1 LTTFVTSFTVPYLI
15 NEKYADLGG
24 RVGYIYG
31 TLSFVMVVATY
42 FYIPEL
48 KGRTL
53 EEVDQLFTSGESLR
67 KYGQL
72 HTKPAEE
79 AYSHPIESLRSDY
92 GVPAATGDVQP
103 VDDDF
108 SQQPARSCVVLDEK
122 DTERAP

>member
-1 LTTFVTSFTVPYLI
+1 MITFLTSFTVPYLI
-15 NEKYADLGG
+15 NEKHADLGG

-31 TLSFVMVVATY
+31 TFSFAMVVATY

-53 EEVDQLFTSGESLR
+53 EEVDQLFASGEPLR

-79 AYSHPIESLRSDY
+79 AYSHPIESLQSDT
-92 GVPAATGDVQP
+92 GVPATTGDVQP
-103 VDDDF
+103 VDDSF
-108 SQQPARSCVVLDEK
+108 TQQPTRSCVVLDEK
-122 DTERAP
+122 STERAP